1 MRLNGLLGFA
11 LLAFVAA
18 CGKAD
23 LVDQQASALGAF
35 PKGQT
40 LMLTGTVTEP
50 TYSGD
55 IVWRAMRPDLMRF
68 QLSLGPDQSYEQGWD
83 GKKSWEKPVANEKP
97 YETKGAVRDA
107 VKRDAA
113 WLGNYRPLK
122 EFKKLGAIVQERDPE
137 MIDGVA
143 FDKIEVTF
151 PEGDTA
157 SFYLDRTS
165 HLVVRSRMRKA
176 LHPSA
181 NEPPEELET
190 ILEDWRKI
198 GKLNVAF
205 RETVR
210 EVATGKV
217 VQTVQ
222 WKQAMWEPA
231 DKKSY
236 AMPKK

>member
-1 MRLNGLLGFA
+1 MRLTGLLALA

-18 CGKAD
+18 CGKRD
-23 LVDQQASALGAF
+23 LLEQQASALGKF
-35 PKGQT
+35 PNGQT
-40 LMLTGTVTEP
+40 LMLTGSVTEP

-55 IVWRAMRPDLMRF
+55 MVWRGMRPGLMRF
-68 QLSLGPDQSYEQGWD
+68 QLSLGPDQSYEQGYD
-83 GKKSWEKPVANEKP
+83 GKKSWEKPVANAKA

-107 VKRDAA
+107 VKREAE

-122 EFKKLGAIVQERDPE
+122 EFKKLGATVTALEPE
-137 MIDGVA
+137 SIDGVA
-143 FDKIEVTF
+143 FDRVEVTF

-157 SFYLDRTS
+157 TFYLDRTS
-165 HLVVRSRMRKA
+165 HLIVRNRMRKA
-176 LHPSA
+176 LHPSSGD
-181 NEPPEELET
+181 PPQDLET

-198 GKLNVAF
+198 GTLNVAF
-205 RETVR
+205 KETVR
-210 EVATGKV
+210 EVQTGKV
-217 VQTVQ
+217 LQTIE

>member
-1 MRLNGLLGFA
+1 MRPTGLIAFA
-11 LLAFVAA
+11 LVALVAA
-18 CGKAD
+18 CGKRD
-23 LVDQQASALGAF
+23 LLDQQASALGSF

-40 LMLTGTVTEP
+40 LLLTGTITEP

-83 GKKSWEKPVANEKP
+83 GKKSWEKPVANEKA

-107 VKRDAA
+107 VKRDAM

-122 EFKKLGAIVQERDPE
+122 ELKKQGATVQAREPE

-143 FDKIEVTF
+143 FDKVEVTF

-157 SFYLDRTS
+157 TFYLDRTS
-165 HLVVRSRMRKA
+165 HLIVRSRMRKS
-176 LHPSA
+176 LHPSS
-181 NEPPEELET
+181 NDPPEDLET

-198 GKLNVAF
+198 GNLNVAF

-217 VQTVQ
+217 LQTIQ

-236 AMPKK
+236 GMPKK